1 MKRRTLWS
9 VLLAVSL
16 LLGLLSGCGG
26 ESSSNQESASSG
38 SVAEATEAPVE
49 QETPETETPAAQPE
63 ASVVES
69 TVEAETE
76 ETTTGD
82 PFAAMAEEY
91 ITYPL
96 AGENTIS
103 IWYYAPGYVEYVDS
117 NYKFNAIDEA
127 EAATGV
133 KLEFIEVGNTTAA
146 EQFNLMVASGDMT
159 DLIPASEYYTGGLT
173 KAYEEDIIVDINE
186 YVEENMP
193 NYAAVFETLDEK
205 TQREALSDGM
215 MLAFRIIADGS
226 YSGNG
231 FVTRSDWMQEL
242 GVSWDSN
249 LISLEEFTDYLRD
262 IHSTFD
268 TPYTYYMTDGTI
280 NLQAAFDTAIPA
292 LVSDGFMT
300 FVTSA
305 IFREGDTVNSGWIT
319 DGYRAYLEWI
329 RTMMAEGI
337 LYEDFLSLENSKLVM
352 NEYCGTG
359 LTGVWMANA
368 DKIEETAAYATEAD
382 YGVAAVPNIVADP
395 EAPYVWLQD
404 VSLVTTNVGFSISAD
419 CNQPELVC
427 QWMNYFWTTDG
438 YYMANY
444 GVEGESYHMEGDTA
458 VFDWDKPIT
467 DTGKT
472 APNAEMAQ
480 QLFTM
485 MRFTSFYSDH
495 DRLLPTFPD
504 SALEAIEI
512 WNPEGSDERYY
523 PTTLEAGFTVDEN
536 AKIAEYEQD
545 MLTYAQETCL
555 KFMTGEL
562 EITDQNWNDYVATME
577 EMGIYEVIAVYQ
589 NAYDQ
594 YLAGER

>member
-1 MKRRTLWS
+1 MKRRLLWVMLL
-9 VLLAVSL
+9 VLSL
-16 LLGLLSGCGG
+16 LLGLLSGCGR
-26 ESSSNQESASSG
+26 ESGSSQEAASSG
-38 SVAEATEAPVE
+38 SVAETMEAPVE
-49 QETPETETPAAQPE
+49 QEVSKVETPAAQPE
-63 ASVVES
+63 ASVAES
-69 TVEAETE
+69 ALEPESE
-76 ETTTGD
+76 ETMTGD
-82 PFAAMAEEY
+82 PFVAMAEEY

-96 AGENTIS
+96 EGENTVS

-117 NYKFNAIDEA
+117 NYKFNAIDDA

-133 KLEFIEVGNTTAA
+133 KLEFVEVGNTTAA

-173 KAYEEDIIVDINE
+173 KAYEEDIILDINE
-186 YVEENMP
+186 FVEENMP
-193 NYAAVFETLDEK
+193 NYAAVFDTLDEK
-205 TQREALSDGM
+205 TQQEALSDGM

-231 FVTRSDWMQEL
+231 FVTRSDWMQDL

-262 IHSTFD
+262 IHGTFD

-329 RTMMAEGI
+329 RTMMDEGV

-359 LTGVWMANA
+359 LTGVWTANA
-368 DKIEETAAYATEAD
+368 DKIEETAAYATEDD
-382 YGVAAVPNIVADP
+382 YGVAAVPNVVVDP
-395 EAPYVWLQD
+395 ESPYVWLQD

-419 CNQPELVC
+419 CKWPELVC

-444 GVEGESYHMEGDTA
+444 GVEGESYHMEGDTPI
-458 VFDWDKPIT
+458 FDWDKPIT
-467 DTGKT
+467 ATGKT

-485 MRFTSFYSDH
+485 MRFVSFYSDH

-504 SALEAIEI
+504 SALKAIET
-512 WNPEGSDERYY
+512 WNADGTDERYY
-523 PTTLEAGFTVDEN
+523 PTTLEAGFTVEEN
-536 AKIAEYEQD
+536 AEIAKYEQD

-562 EITDQNWNDYVATME
+562 EITDQTWSDYVATME
-577 EMGIYEVIAVYQ
+577 EMGIHEVIAVYQ
-589 NAYDQ
+589 DAYDQ

>member
-319 DGYRAYLEWI
+319 DGYRDYLEWI

-444 GVEGESYHMEGDTA
+444 GVEGESYHMERDAA

-485 MRFTSFYSDH
+485 MRFTFFYSDH

-562 EITDQNWNDYVATME
+562 EITDQNWNDYIATME
-577 EMGIYEVIAVYQ
+577 EMGIHEVIAVYQ

>member
-268 TPYTYYMTDGTI
+268 TPYT
-280 NLQAAFDTAIPA
+280 
-292 LVSDGFMT
+292 
-300 FVTSA
+300 
-305 IFREGDTVNSGWIT
+305 
-319 DGYRAYLEWI
+319 
-329 RTMMAEGI
+329 
-337 LYEDFLSLENSKLVM
+337 
-352 NEYCGTG
+352 
-359 LTGVWMANA
+359 
-368 DKIEETAAYATEAD
+368 
-382 YGVAAVPNIVADP
+382 
-395 EAPYVWLQD
+395 
-404 VSLVTTNVGFSISAD
+404 
-419 CNQPELVC
+419 
-427 QWMNYFWTTDG
+427 
-438 YYMANY
+438 
-444 GVEGESYHMEGDTA
+444 
-458 VFDWDKPIT
+458 
-467 DTGKT
+467 
-472 APNAEMAQ
+472 
-480 QLFTM
+480 
-485 MRFTSFYSDH
+485 
-495 DRLLPTFPD
+495 
-504 SALEAIEI
+504 
-512 WNPEGSDERYY
+512 
-523 PTTLEAGFTVDEN
+523 
-536 AKIAEYEQD
+536 
-545 MLTYAQETCL
+545 
-555 KFMTGEL
+555 
-562 EITDQNWNDYVATME
+562 
-577 EMGIYEVIAVYQ
+577 
-589 NAYDQ
+589 
-594 YLAGER
+594 